1 MQSPIGQTSR
11 CERQSM
17 PTMSPICRKAWPHRC
32 SLNGG
37 TADAPALQPTTL
49 DATHSAT
56 MATHA
61 TLGIVAAVVSQ
72 AEVVPGDVGSAAWRS
87 GVTKPSFA
95 RDWSSAMA
103 EGCSTKRV
111 YSMRA
116 HRVGLPA
123 EMLGSPTCSWDPTS
137 RQCLSAA
144 ATLRETP
151 TPGGTLGSAGSHF
164 ELATTS

>member
-1 MQSPIGQTSR
+1 MPSPATECSAQQRAGFLLPPAMASTCYASHVVEDNHKREQRWHTSDGHVWAAMQSPIGQTSR

-49 DATHSAT
+49 DVTHSAT

-72 AEVVPGDVGSAAWRS
+72 AEVGVPGDVGSAAWRS

-95 RDWSSAMA
+95 RDWMA
-103 EGCSTKRV
+103 EGCSTKTR
-111 YSMRA
+111 
-116 HRVGLPA
+116 L
-123 EMLGSPTCSWDPTS
+123 
-137 RQCLSAA
+137 
-144 ATLRETP
+144 
-151 TPGGTLGSAGSHF
+151 
-164 ELATTS
+164 

>member
-1 MQSPIGQTSR
+1 
-11 CERQSM
+11 
-17 PTMSPICRKAWPHRC
+17 
-32 SLNGG
+32 
-37 TADAPALQPTTL
+37 
-49 DATHSAT
+49 
-56 MATHA
+56 
-61 TLGIVAAVVSQ
+61 
-72 AEVVPGDVGSAAWRS
+72 
-87 GVTKPSFA
+87 
-95 RDWSSAMA
+95 MA
-103 EGCSTKRV
+103 EWRDKTFIREGLEQRWRKVVRQKRV

-164 ELATTS
+164 EPATTS